1 MHLTKWNQL
10 TTHGSL
16 FALVHNFLNKV
27 ALFKYQMFF
36 PVSRRNIIGTVTPN
50 QSITVLPSDPDQV
63 KKLPAGAC
71 VMPSACDGLCGL
83 VAYSLLMGVAGLL
96 AWPKLPQKRT
106 DFRQAVLQLPS
117 GYFANFQPISL
128 ELSIKDKRAFF

>member
-1 MHLTKWNQL
+1 M
-10 TTHGSL
+10 
-16 FALVHNFLNKV
+16 LVHNFLNKV

-63 KKLPAGAC
+63 KKLPAGAR
-71 VMPSACDGLCGL
+71 VMPSACDGLCGF

-96 AWPKLPQKRT
+96 AWPK
-106 DFRQAVLQLPS
+106 
-117 GYFANFQPISL
+117 
-128 ELSIKDKRAFF
+128 